1 MYAWTLFFLQINDNE
16 GAKTGVTWRGSTQKS
31 VVQFMTSTDL
41 EENDYVLLYEM
52 KIKNQQKLL
61 INVRQSWTFLKFA
74 ILKFKLCY
82 LLKQKWLML
91 NGEHFKLEYNF
102 VLIFLFLLREK
113 YMMQFYVKW
122 DWFLYWLLQ
131 LQKNLWFS
139 HIHWIL

>member
-61 INVRQSWTFLKFA
+61 INIRQS
-74 ILKFKLCY
+74 
-82 LLKQKWLML
+82 
-91 NGEHFKLEYNF
+91 
-102 VLIFLFLLREK
+102 
-113 YMMQFYVKW
+113 
-122 DWFLYWLLQ
+122 
-131 LQKNLWFS
+131 
-139 HIHWIL
+139 